1 MKFILCVI
9 FVVSVAF
16 GAENDTNLNSQDS
29 ANKNNLGANQSTDSS
44 ESTADS
50 GDLNTKDA
58 QNPALINAVKS
69 AVEKRFL
76 DYYKKYNIAISNL
89 EIAPVIERNLAKY
102 RLEKIIFDDRDL
114 RKERGNFE
122 VQIRHNERKKRVFF
136 SFQINAIIDSLSAVG
151 SIKSGEVID
160 KNNTTITQIPLTKN
174 MALPVSAD
182 ILGQYE
188 AKSFI
193 AGGASIVAS
202 KITPKIIVRKGDILS
217 VDYKNSDI
225 NITFSVKATQD
236 GAKGQTIRAENTQS
250 NRELNVIIL
259 DSKTAKIGE

>member
-9 FVVSVAF
+9 FMVSAVF
-16 GAENDTNLNSQDS
+16 GAEDSSANQGDS
-29 ANKNNLGANQSTDSS
+29 AANQSIDSS
-44 ESTADS
+44 ESNA
-50 GDLNTKDA
+50 LDA
-58 QNPALINAVKS
+58 NNPALVESIKS

-76 DYYKKYNIAISNL
+76 DYYKKYNITINNL
-89 EIAPVIERNLAKY
+89 EVSPVIERNLAKY
-102 RLEKIIFDDRDL
+102 SLEKIIFDDRDL
-114 RKERGNFE
+114 RKDSGNFE
-122 VQIRHNERKKRVFF
+122 VRIRHNERKKRVFF
-136 SFQINAIIDSLSAVG
+136 NFQINATIDSLSAVG

-160 KNNTTITQIPLTKN
+160 KNNTMIAQIPLTKN
-174 MALPVSAD
+174 LALPVSAE

-217 VDYKNSDI
+217 VAYKNSDI
-225 NITFSVKATQD
+225 NITFSVRAMQD
-236 GAKGQTIRAENTQS
+236 GAVNQSIRAQNTQS

-259 DSKTAKIGE
+259 DSKNAKIGE

>member
-1 MKFILCVI
+1 MKYVLMLIFGLC
-9 FVVSVAF
+9 VAF
-16 GAENDTNLNSQDS
+16 GAEDSSANQGVESTHPLTPSAREGELTADS
-29 ANKNNLGANQSTDSS
+29 AN
-44 ESTADS
+44 
-50 GDLNTKDA
+50 
-58 QNPALINAVKS
+58 PALVNAIKS

-76 DYYKKYNIAISNL
+76 DYYKNHNIVINNL

-102 RLEKIIFDDRDL
+102 RLENIIFDSRTL
-114 RKERGNFE
+114 RKNSGNFE
-122 VQIRHNERKKRVFF
+122 VHIRHNERKKRVFF
-136 SFQINAIIDSLSAVG
+136 SFQIDAIIDSLSAVG

-174 MALPVSAD
+174 MILPVSAE

-217 VDYKNSDI
+217 VDFKETDI
-225 NITFSVKATQD
+225 SINFSVKAMQD
-236 GAKGQTIRAENTQS
+236 GAKGQTIRAQNTQS

-259 DSKTAKIGE
+259 DSKNAKIGG

>member
-1 MKFILCVI
+1 MKCILMLILGLC
-9 FVVSVAF
+9 VAF
-16 GAENDTNLNSQDS
+16 GAENNTNLNSQDS
-29 ANKNNLGANQSTDSS
+29 VNQNANQSADSS
-44 ESTADS
+44 ES
-50 GDLNTKDA
+50 NPNDA
-58 QNPALINAVKS
+58 QNPALINAIKS

-76 DYYKKYNIAISNL
+76 DYYKKYNITINNL

-114 RKERGNFE
+114 RKDSGNFE
-122 VQIRHNERKKRVFF
+122 VHIRHNERKKRVFF
-136 SFQINAIIDSLSAVG
+136 NFQINAIIDSLSAVG

-160 KNNTTITQIPLTKN
+160 KNNTMIAQIPLTKN
-174 MALPVSAD
+174 LTLPVSAE
-182 ILGQYE
+182 ILGEYE

-217 VDYKNSDI
+217 VAYKNSDI

-236 GAKGQTIRAENTQS
+236 GAKGQTIRAQNSQS
-250 NRELNVIIL
+250 GKALNVIIV
-259 DSKTAKIGE
+259 DSKNAKILE

>member
-9 FVVSVAF
+9 FVVSAVF
-16 GAENDTNLNSQDS
+16 GAENSS
-29 ANKNNLGANQSTDSS
+29 ANPSDLVANQSVDSI
-44 ESTADS
+44 DS
-50 GDLNTKDA
+50 GSKDA
-58 QNPALINAVKS
+58 QNPALVESIKS
-69 AVEKRFL
+69 AVKKRFL
-76 DYYKKYNIAISNL
+76 DYYKKYNITINNL
-89 EIAPVIERNLAKY
+89 EVAPVIERNLAKY
-102 RLEKIIFDDRDL
+102 SLEKIIFDDRDL
-114 RKERGNFE
+114 RKDSGNFE
-122 VQIRHNERKKRVFF
+122 VRIRHNERKKRVFF
-136 SFQINAIIDSLSAVG
+136 NFQINATIDSLSAVG

-174 MALPVSAD
+174 LALPVSAE

-193 AGGASIVAS
+193 SGGASIVAS

-225 NITFSVKATQD
+225 NITFSVKAMQD
-236 GAKGQTIRAENTQS
+236 GAVNQSIRAQNTQS

-259 DSKTAKIGE
+259 DSKNAKIGG